1 MIAGGFYDGETTI
14 VEPLTP
20 SMTMLPDRDVEGRP
34 MAIAQCLS
42 ALKKAIA
49 LIQ

>member
-1 MIAGGFYDGETTI
+1 MIAGGFYDGKSTI

-20 SMTMLPDRDVEGRP
+20 SMTMLPDHDIEGRP
-34 MAIAQCLS
+34 MVIARCLT
-42 ALKKAIA
+42 ALKKAIS